1 MANNKQRGGVPSP
14 LTVLIRILVI
24 VIFVVAVIITVMR
37 IAEVNQND
45 RKAKDLSGEQAAIE
59 TVFTQL

>member
-1 MANNKQRGGVPSP
+1 MANNKQRGGAPSP

-45 RKAKDLSGEQAAIE
+45 RKAKDLSSEQAAIE